1 MLELLDE
8 SGLRL
13 DFMKYPEENSVC
25 SNNFEACLPHKL
37 KRFPIPMTA
46 ELFSVPI
53 RPLILPAPEPLV
65 ITAAML
71 QQKDPPLGPAD
82 SRHLLKRRNW
92 IWERAGSERR
102 YHRVKARI
110 GKRKRLCVRKNER
123 NLLR

>member
-1 MLELLDE
+1 MLELLDG

-46 ELFSVPI
+46 ELFSVSI
-53 RPLILPAPEPLV
+53 RPPILPTPEPLA

-71 QQKDPPLGPAD
+71 QQKDLPFGPAN
-82 SRHLLKRRNW
+82 SRHLFKRSNG
-92 IWERAGSERR
+92 IWKRAGSERR

-110 GKRKRLCVRKNER
+110 GKRKRLCVRQNER
-123 NLLR
+123 SLHR